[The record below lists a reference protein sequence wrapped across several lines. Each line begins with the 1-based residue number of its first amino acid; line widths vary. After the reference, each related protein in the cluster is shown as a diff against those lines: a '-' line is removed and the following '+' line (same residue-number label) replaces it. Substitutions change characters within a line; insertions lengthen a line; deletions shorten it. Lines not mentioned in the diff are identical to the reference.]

1 MSLGPEVDFIVN
13 IYRAK
18 TNKDDVEFVGL
29 MYALPI
35 LLVSPSEIFVTML
48 GSIGNWKNEMER
60 AKPNYRTDPTMS
72 IVVAAIDSLDEAI
85 ATVREINQTVHSL
98 CG

>member
-1 MSLGPEVDFIVN
+1 MS
-13 IYRAK
+13 
-18 TNKDDVEFVGL
+18 KDDVELIGL

-48 GSIGNWKNEMER
+48 GSIGCWKTEMER

-72 IVVAAIDSLDEAI
+72 IVIAAIDSLGAAVRAI
-85 ATVREINQTVHSL
+85 EEINQTVHSL
-98 CG
+98 VG